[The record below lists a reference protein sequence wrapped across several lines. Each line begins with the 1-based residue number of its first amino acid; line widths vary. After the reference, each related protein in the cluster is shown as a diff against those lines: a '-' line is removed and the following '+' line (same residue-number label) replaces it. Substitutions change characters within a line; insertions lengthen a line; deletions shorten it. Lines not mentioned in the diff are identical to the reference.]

1 MLEKFLI
8 SIGLKQPSSL
18 ESYIDDSTTT
28 GGDDV
33 LSAEVNLVYPPKDK
47 EFTMIGGLS
56 ENKFETRDMSD
67 ELSDKVR
74 RNNKLTVEIQG
85 AVIITSK

>member
-1 MLEKFLI
+1 MQLNYKFSTQIFALI
-8 SIGLKQPSSL
+8 LIILFDL
-18 ESYIDDSTTT
+18 N
-28 GGDDV
+28 
-33 LSAEVNLVYPPKDK
+33 LSMA
-47 EFTMIGGLS
+47 S